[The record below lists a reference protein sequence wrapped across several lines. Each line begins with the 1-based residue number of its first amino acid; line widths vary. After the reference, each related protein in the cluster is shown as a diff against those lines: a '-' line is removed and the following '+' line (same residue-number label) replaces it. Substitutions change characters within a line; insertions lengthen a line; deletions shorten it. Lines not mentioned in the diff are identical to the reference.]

1 MPKAEW
7 EISWKDHPREL
18 LILTQVVWSA
28 ERTRTTLLLIRA
40 PIFDLGGIRM
50 LEVAYTFPVH
60 TA

>member
-40 PIFDLGGIRM
+40 PIFDLGGITM
-50 LEVAYTFPVH
+50 LEVA
-60 TA
+60 